1 MNERCVGGRSDLG
14 DNNEWFARIEDFD
27 FSYSKARYLDKK
39 ESVRRNLA
47 KMAVRHLAGD
57 DSYDEAG
64 SPALNTPVGVWVD
77 DEAGSPALNTPVGVR
92 VDDESEKP
100 ARNTPVGVWT
110 DDDYDRDCDDDGD
123 YDRDYDDDYNYDRDY
138 GGDCDD
144 TIDDDYN
151 YNGDDDDAYA
161 KDNERETLY
170 PIVRADLDDG
180 RNVLLDIDAPI
191 ALHPSEGAQPIFAD
205 CPVLANIIL
214 VNNTD
219 RYGVDDPSSV
229 RLQLVDAR
237 GSRDLAGDLYLVG
250 NQPTSYDDSGRPQN
264 YGYVRIDRGNYV
276 TVGRG
281 YLSDRFQY
289 SDCVSSRHAMISYCF
304 AGDPDGV
311 IIEDLRSTNGTSV
324 ECADGPT
331 REVRIR

>member
-1 MNERCVGGRSDLG
+1 MSERHVGGRSDLG
-14 DNNEWFARIEDFD
+14 DHNEWFARIEDFD

-39 ESVRRNLA
+39 ESVRRGLA
-47 KMAVRHLAGD
+47 KMAMRHSSD
-57 DSYDEAG
+57 SNSYDEAD

-77 DEAGSPALNTPVGVR
+77 DE
-92 VDDESEKP
+92 SEKP
-100 ARNTPVGVWT
+100 ALNTPVGVWT
-110 DDDYDRDCDDDGD
+110 DDDYDRDCDDDDD
-123 YDRDYDDDYNYDRDY
+123 YDRDYDD
-138 GGDCDD
+138 DCDD
-144 TIDDDYN
+144 TIDDDYSYDDDDN
-151 YNGDDDDAYA
+151 DDDAYA
-161 KDNERETLY
+161 KDNGRETLY
-170 PIVRADLDDG
+170 PVVRADLDDG

-191 ALHPSEGAQPIFAD
+191 APHPSEGTQPIFAD

-281 YLSDRFQY
+281 YLSDRFRY
-289 SDCVSSRHAMISYCF
+289 SDCVSGRHVMISYCLD
-304 AGDPDGV
+304 GEPDSV
-311 IIEDLRSTNGTSV
+311 IIEDLHSTNGTSV

>member
-57 DSYDEAG
+57 DSYDEA
-64 SPALNTPVGVWVD
+64 D
-77 DEAGSPALNTPVGVR
+77 SPALNTPVGVR

-100 ARNTPVGVWT
+100 ALNTPVGVWT
-110 DDDYDRDCDDDGD
+110 DDDYDRGCDDDSDYNRDYYDDDD
-123 YDRDYDDDYNYDRDY
+123 YDRDYDD
-138 GGDCDD
+138 DCDD

-151 YNGDDDDAYA
+151 YDDDDDAYA

-170 PIVRADLDDG
+170 PTVRADLDDG

-191 ALHPSEGAQPIFAD
+191 APHPSEGTQPIFAD

-214 VNNTD
+214 VNNPD
-219 RYGVDDPSSV
+219 RYGADDPSSV

-289 SDCVSSRHAMISYCF
+289 SDCVSGRHVMISYCF
-304 AGDPDGV
+304 DGDPDGV
-311 IIEDLRSTNGTSV
+311 IIEDLHSTNGTGV

>member
-1 MNERCVGGRSDLG
+1 MNEGCVGGRSDLG

-47 KMAVRHLAGD
+47 KMAMRHLAGD
-57 DSYDEAG
+57 DSY
-64 SPALNTPVGVWVD
+64 

-100 ARNTPVGVWT
+100 ALNTPVGVWT

-123 YDRDYDDDYNYDRDY
+123 YDRDYDD
-138 GGDCDD
+138 CDD
-144 TIDDDYN
+144 TIDDDYS
-151 YNGDDDDAYA
+151 YDDDDDVYA

-191 ALHPSEGAQPIFAD
+191 APHPSEGTQPIFAD

-214 VNNTD
+214 VNNPD
-219 RYGVDDPSSV
+219 RYGADDPSSV

-281 YLSDRFQY
+281 YLSDRFRY
-289 SDCVSSRHAMISYCF
+289 SECVSGRHAMISYCF

>member
-1 MNERCVGGRSDLG
+1 MSERYVGGRNDLG
-14 DNNEWFARIEDFD
+14 DNNEWFAYIEDFD

-39 ESVRRNLA
+39 ESVRRSLA
-47 KMAVRHLAGD
+47 KMAVRHSSD
-57 DSYDEAG
+57 SDSY
-64 SPALNTPVGVWVD
+64 

-100 ARNTPVGVWT
+100 ALNTPVGVWT

-138 GGDCDD
+138 DDCDD

-151 YNGDDDDAYA
+151 YDDDDDAHA
-161 KDNERETLY
+161 KDNGRETLY

-191 ALHPSEGAQPIFAD
+191 APHPSEGTQPIFAD

-214 VNNTD
+214 VNNPD

-237 GSRDLAGDLYLVG
+237 GSKDLAGDLYLVG

-264 YGYVRIDRGNYV
+264 YGYARIDRGNYV

-289 SDCVSSRHAMISYCF
+289 SDCVSGRHVMISYCF
-304 AGDPDGV
+304 DGDPDGV
-311 IIEDLRSTNGTSV
+311 IIEDLHSTNGTGV

>member
-1 MNERCVGGRSDLG
+1 MSERYVGGRSDLG

-39 ESVRRNLA
+39 ESVKRNLA
-47 KMAVRHLAGD
+47 KMAMRHSSDG

-64 SPALNTPVGVWVD
+64 SPALNTPVGTWVD
-77 DEAGSPALNTPVGVR
+77 DESDSPALDTPVGVR
-92 VDDESEKP
+92 VDD
-100 ARNTPVGVWT
+100 
-110 DDDYDRDCDDDGD
+110 DDSDDD

-138 GGDCDD
+138 DDDCDD
-144 TIDDDYN
+144 TIDDDYS
-151 YNGDDDDAYA
+151 YDDDDDAYA
-161 KDNERETLY
+161 KDNRRETLY

-191 ALHPSEGAQPIFAD
+191 APHPSEGTQPIFAD
-205 CPVLANIIL
+205 CPVLANVIL

-237 GSRDLAGDLYLVG
+237 GSKDLAGDLYLVG

>member
-1 MNERCVGGRSDLG
+1 MSERYVGGRNDLG

-47 KMAVRHLAGD
+47 KMAMRHSSD
-57 DSYDEAG
+57 SDSY
-64 SPALNTPVGVWVD
+64 

-92 VDDESEKP
+92 VDDEAEKP
-100 ARNTPVGVWT
+100 ALNTPVGVRT
-110 DDDYDRDCDDDGD
+110 DDDYDRDCDDDSGYDRDYYDDDD
-123 YDRDYDDDYNYDRDY
+123 YDRDYDDD
-138 GGDCDD
+138 CDD
-144 TIDDDYN
+144 TINDDYSYDDDD
-151 YNGDDDDAYA
+151 DDDDAHA
-161 KDNERETLY
+161 KDNGRETLY
-170 PIVRADLDDG
+170 PIVRTDLDDG

-191 ALHPSEGAQPIFAD
+191 APHPSEGTQPIFAD

-214 VNNTD
+214 VNNPD
-219 RYGVDDPSSV
+219 RYGVDDPSSI

-289 SDCVSSRHAMISYCF
+289 SDCVSGRHAMISYCF

>member
-47 KMAVRHLAGD
+47 KMAVRHSSD
-57 DSYDEAG
+57 SDSYDEAD

-77 DEAGSPALNTPVGVR
+77 DE
-92 VDDESEKP
+92 SEKP
-100 ARNTPVGVWT
+100 ALNTPVGVWT
-110 DDDYDRDCDDDGD
+110 DDDYDRDCDDDDD
-123 YDRDYDDDYNYDRDY
+123 YDRDYDDDY
-138 GGDCDD
+138 DD
-144 TIDDDYN
+144 TIDDDYS
-151 YNGDDDDAYA
+151 YDDDDDAYA

-191 ALHPSEGAQPIFAD
+191 APHPSEGTQPIFAD

-237 GSRDLAGDLYLVG
+237 GSKDLAGDLYLVG

-289 SDCVSSRHAMISYCF
+289 SDCVSGRHVMISYCF
-304 AGDPDGV
+304 DGDPDGI
-311 IIEDLRSTNGTSV
+311 IIEDLHSTNGTSV

>member
-1 MNERCVGGRSDLG
+1 MNERCVGGQSDLG

-47 KMAVRHLAGD
+47 KMAVRRSSD
-57 DSYDEAG
+57 SDSYAEAD
-64 SPALNTPVGVWVD
+64 V
-77 DEAGSPALNTPVGVR
+77 PALNTPVGVR
-92 VDDESEKP
+92 VDDESDSP
-100 ARNTPVGVWT
+100 ALDTPVGVRV
-110 DDDYDRDCDDDGD
+110 DDDDSDDD
-123 YDRDYDDDYNYDRDY
+123 YDRDYDD
-138 GGDCDD
+138 DCDD
-144 TIDDDYN
+144 TIDDDYS
-151 YNGDDDDAYA
+151 YDDDDGAYA

-170 PIVRADLDDG
+170 PVVRADLDDG

-191 ALHPSEGAQPIFAD
+191 APHPSEGTQPIFAD

-281 YLSDRFQY
+281 YLSDRFRY
-289 SDCVSSRHAMISYCF
+289 SDCVSGRHVMISYCLD
-304 AGDPDGV
+304 GEPDGV
-311 IIEDLRSTNGTSV
+311 IIEDLHSTNGTSV

>member
-14 DNNEWFARIEDFD
+14 DDNEWFARIEDFD

-47 KMAVRHLAGD
+47 KMAMRHSS
-57 DSYDEAG
+57 DSDSCDE
-64 SPALNTPVGVWVD
+64 VG
-77 DEAGSPALNTPVGVR
+77 GPALNTPVGVR

-100 ARNTPVGVWT
+100 ALNTPVGVWT
-110 DDDYDRDCDDDGD
+110 DDDYDRGCDDDD
-123 YDRDYDDDYNYDRDY
+123 DCDRDYDD
-138 GGDCDD
+138 DCDD
-144 TIDDDYN
+144 TIDDDYS
-151 YNGDDDDAYA
+151 YDDDDDAYA
-161 KDNERETLY
+161 KDNGRETLY

-191 ALHPSEGAQPIFAD
+191 APHPSEGTQPIFAD
-205 CPVLANIIL
+205 CPVLANIVL

-250 NQPTSYDDSGRPQN
+250 NQPASYDDSGRPQN

-289 SDCVSSRHAMISYCF
+289 SECVSGRHVMVSYCF
-304 AGDPDGV
+304 DGDPDGI
-311 IIEDLRSTNGTSV
+311 IIEDLHSTNGTSV

>member
-39 ESVRRNLA
+39 ESVRRGLA
-47 KMAVRHLAGD
+47 KMAVRHLSGD

-77 DEAGSPALNTPVGVR
+77 DESDGSALDTPVGVR
-92 VDDESEKP
+92 VDD
-100 ARNTPVGVWT
+100 
-110 DDDYDRDCDDDGD
+110 DDD
-123 YDRDYDDDYNYDRDY
+123 DDDYNYDRGYDD
-138 GGDCDD
+138 DCDD
-144 TIDDDYN
+144 TIDDDYS
-151 YNGDDDDAYA
+151 YDDDDDAYA

-191 ALHPSEGAQPIFAD
+191 APHPSEGIQPIFAD

-281 YLSDRFQY
+281 YLSDRFRY
-289 SDCVSSRHAMISYCF
+289 SDCVSGRHVMISYCF
-304 AGDPDGV
+304 DGDPDGV
-311 IIEDLRSTNGTSV
+311 IIEDLHSTNGTSV

-331 REVRIR
+331 GEVRIR

>member
-47 KMAVRHLAGD
+47 KMVVRHLS
-57 DSYDEAG
+57 DSD
-64 SPALNTPVGVWVD
+64 SC

-100 ARNTPVGVWT
+100 ALNTPVGVWT
-110 DDDYDRDCDDDGD
+110 DDDYDRDCDDDDD
-123 YDRDYDDDYNYDRDY
+123 YDRDYDDDY
-138 GGDCDD
+138 DD

-151 YNGDDDDAYA
+151 YNGNDDDAYA

-191 ALHPSEGAQPIFAD
+191 APHPSEGTQPIFAD

-281 YLSDRFQY
+281 YLSDRFRY
-289 SDCVSSRHAMISYCF
+289 SDCVSGRHVMISYCLD
-304 AGDPDGV
+304 GEPDGV
-311 IIEDLRSTNGTSV
+311 IIEDLHSTNGTSV

>member
-47 KMAVRHLAGD
+47 KMAMRHLAGD
-57 DSYDEAG
+57 DSY
-64 SPALNTPVGVWVD
+64 

-100 ARNTPVGVWT
+100 ALNTPVGVRT
-110 DDDYDRDCDDDGD
+110 DDDYDRDCDDDSG

-138 GGDCDD
+138 DDDCDD
-144 TIDDDYN
+144 TIDDDYS
-151 YNGDDDDAYA
+151 YDDDDDAYA
-161 KDNERETLY
+161 KDNGRETLY
-170 PIVRADLDDG
+170 PVVRADLDDG

-191 ALHPSEGAQPIFAD
+191 APHPSEGTQPIFAD

-250 NQPTSYDDSGRPQN
+250 NQPASYDDSGRPQN

-281 YLSDRFQY
+281 YLSDRFRY
-289 SDCVSSRHAMISYCF
+289 SDCVSGRHVMISYCL
-304 AGDPDGV
+304 AGEPDGV
-311 IIEDLRSTNGTSV
+311 IVEDLHSTNGTSV

>member
-1 MNERCVGGRSDLG
+1 MSERHVGGRSDLG
-14 DNNEWFARIEDFD
+14 DHNEWFARIEDFD

-39 ESVRRNLA
+39 ESVRRGLA
-47 KMAVRHLAGD
+47 KMAMRHSSD
-57 DSYDEAG
+57 SNSYDEAD

-77 DEAGSPALNTPVGVR
+77 DE
-92 VDDESEKP
+92 SEKP
-100 ARNTPVGVWT
+100 ALNTPVGVWT
-110 DDDYDRDCDDDGD
+110 DDDYDRDCDDDDD
-123 YDRDYDDDYNYDRDY
+123 YDRDYDD
-138 GGDCDD
+138 DCDD
-144 TIDDDYN
+144 TIDDDYSYDDDDN
-151 YNGDDDDAYA
+151 DDDAYA
-161 KDNERETLY
+161 KDNGRETLY
-170 PIVRADLDDG
+170 PVVRADLDDG

-191 ALHPSEGAQPIFAD
+191 APHPSEGTQPIFAD

-264 YGYVRIDRGNYV
+264 YGYVRIDRDNYV

-281 YLSDRFQY
+281 YLSDRFRY
-289 SDCVSSRHAMISYCF
+289 SDCVSGRHVMISYCLD
-304 AGDPDGV
+304 GEPDGV
-311 IIEDLRSTNGTSV
+311 IIEDLHSTNGTSV

>member
-39 ESVRRNLA
+39 ESVRRGLA
-47 KMAVRHLAGD
+47 KMAMRHLSGD
-57 DSYDEAG
+57 DSCDEAG

-77 DEAGSPALNTPVGVR
+77 DESDSPALDTPVGVR
-92 VDDESEKP
+92 VDD
-100 ARNTPVGVWT
+100 
-110 DDDYDRDCDDDGD
+110 DDSDDD
-123 YDRDYDDDYNYDRDY
+123 YDRDYDD
-138 GGDCDD
+138 DCDD
-144 TIDDDYN
+144 TIDDDYS
-151 YNGDDDDAYA
+151 YDDDDDAYA
-161 KDNERETLY
+161 KDNRRETLY

-191 ALHPSEGAQPIFAD
+191 APHPSEGTQPIFAD
-205 CPVLANIIL
+205 CPVLANVIL

-237 GSRDLAGDLYLVG
+237 GSKDLAGDLYLVG

-289 SDCVSSRHAMISYCF
+289 SDCVSGRHVMISYCF
-304 AGDPDGV
+304 DGDPDGV

>member
-14 DNNEWFARIEDFD
+14 DNNEWFAYIEDFD

-47 KMAVRHLAGD
+47 KMAVRHLSD
-57 DSYDEAG
+57 SDSYDEA
-64 SPALNTPVGVWVD
+64 D
-77 DEAGSPALNTPVGVR
+77 SPALNTPVGVR

-100 ARNTPVGVWT
+100 ALNTPVGVWT
-110 DDDYDRDCDDDGD
+110 DDDYDRDCDDDSG
-123 YDRDYDDDYNYDRDY
+123 YDRDYDDDY
-138 GGDCDD
+138 DD
-144 TIDDDYN
+144 TIDDDYS
-151 YNGDDDDAYA
+151 YDDDDDAHA
-161 KDNERETLY
+161 KDNGRETLY
-170 PIVRADLDDG
+170 PVVRTDLDDG

-191 ALHPSEGAQPIFAD
+191 APHPSEGTQPIFAD

-214 VNNTD
+214 VNNPD

-289 SDCVSSRHAMISYCF
+289 SDCVSGRHVMISYCF
-304 AGDPDGV
+304 DGDPDGV

>member
-47 KMAVRHLAGD
+47 KMAMRHSSD
-57 DSYDEAG
+57 SNSYDEAD
-64 SPALNTPVGVWVD
+64 SPALNTPVGVWVN
-77 DEAGSPALNTPVGVR
+77 DESDGPALDTPVGVR
-92 VDDESEKP
+92 VDDDDS
-100 ARNTPVGVWT
+100 
-110 DDDYDRDCDDDGD
+110 DDDYDRD
-123 YDRDYDDDYNYDRDY
+123 YN
-138 GGDCDD
+138 DCDD
-144 TIDDDYN
+144 TI
-151 YNGDDDDAYA
+151 DDDDAYA
-161 KDNERETLY
+161 KDNGRETLY

-191 ALHPSEGAQPIFAD
+191 APHPSEGTQLIFAD

-237 GSRDLAGDLYLVG
+237 GSKDLAGDLYLVG
-250 NQPTSYDDSGRPQN
+250 SQPTSYDDSGRPQN

-281 YLSDRFQY
+281 YLSDRFRY
-289 SDCVSSRHAMISYCF
+289 SDCVSGRHVMISYCLD
-304 AGDPDGV
+304 GEPDGV
-311 IIEDLRSTNGTSV
+311 IIEDLHSTNGTSV

>member
-47 KMAVRHLAGD
+47 KMAMRHLAGD
-57 DSYDEAG
+57 DSY
-64 SPALNTPVGVWVD
+64 

-100 ARNTPVGVWT
+100 ALNTPVGVWT

-138 GGDCDD
+138 NDCDD
-144 TIDDDYN
+144 TIDDDYS
-151 YNGDDDDAYA
+151 YDDDDDAYA
-161 KDNERETLY
+161 KDNGRETLY

-191 ALHPSEGAQPIFAD
+191 APHPSEGTQPIFAD

-281 YLSDRFQY
+281 YLSDRFRY
-289 SDCVSSRHAMISYCF
+289 SDCVSGRHVMISYCLD
-304 AGDPDGV
+304 GEPDGV
-311 IIEDLRSTNGTSV
+311 IIEDLHSTNGTSV

-331 REVRIR
+331 GEVRIR

>member
-1 MNERCVGGRSDLG
+1 MNERYVGGRSDLG
-14 DNNEWFARIEDFD
+14 DNNEWFAYIEDFD

-39 ESVRRNLA
+39 ESVRRSLA
-47 KMAVRHLAGD
+47 KMAVRHSSD
-57 DSYDEAG
+57 SDSY
-64 SPALNTPVGVWVD
+64 

-100 ARNTPVGVWT
+100 ALNTPVGVRT
-110 DDDYDRDCDDDGD
+110 DDDYDRDCDDDSGYDRDYYDDDD
-123 YDRDYDDDYNYDRDY
+123 YDRDYDD
-138 GGDCDD
+138 DCDD

-151 YNGDDDDAYA
+151 YDDDGGAHA
-161 KDNERETLY
+161 KDNGRETLY

-191 ALHPSEGAQPIFAD
+191 APHPSEGTQPIFAD

-214 VNNTD
+214 VNNPD

-289 SDCVSSRHAMISYCF
+289 SDCVSGRHVMISYCF
-304 AGDPDGV
+304 DGDPDGV
-311 IIEDLRSTNGTSV
+311 IIEDLHSTNGTGV

>member
-39 ESVRRNLA
+39 ESVRRSLA
-47 KMAVRHLAGD
+47 KMAVRHSSD
-57 DSYDEAG
+57 SDSYDEAG

-77 DEAGSPALNTPVGVR
+77 DE
-92 VDDESEKP
+92 SEKP
-100 ARNTPVGVWT
+100 ALNTPVGVWT
-110 DDDYDRDCDDDGD
+110 DDDYDRDCDDDDD
-123 YDRDYDDDYNYDRDY
+123 YDRDYDD
-138 GGDCDD
+138 DCDD
-144 TIDDDYN
+144 TIDDDYSYDDDDN
-151 YNGDDDDAYA
+151 DDDAYA
-161 KDNERETLY
+161 KDNGRETLY
-170 PIVRADLDDG
+170 PVVRADLDDG

-191 ALHPSEGAQPIFAD
+191 APHPSEGTQPIFAD

-281 YLSDRFQY
+281 YLSDRFRY
-289 SDCVSSRHAMISYCF
+289 SDCVSGRHVMISYCLD
-304 AGDPDGV
+304 GEPDGV
-311 IIEDLRSTNGTSV
+311 IIEDLHSTNGTSV

>member
-47 KMAVRHLAGD
+47 KMAMRHSSD
-57 DSYDEAG
+57 SNSYDEAD
-64 SPALNTPVGVWVD
+64 SPALNTPVGVWVN
-77 DEAGSPALNTPVGVR
+77 DESDGPALDTPVGVR
-92 VDDESEKP
+92 VDDDDS
-100 ARNTPVGVWT
+100 
-110 DDDYDRDCDDDGD
+110 DDDYDRD
-123 YDRDYDDDYNYDRDY
+123 YN
-138 GGDCDD
+138 DCDD
-144 TIDDDYN
+144 TIDDDYS
-151 YNGDDDDAYA
+151 YDDDDDAYA
-161 KDNERETLY
+161 KDNGRETLY

>member
-47 KMAVRHLAGD
+47 KMAVRHSS
-57 DSYDEAG
+57 DSDSCDE
-64 SPALNTPVGVWVD
+64 VG
-77 DEAGSPALNTPVGVR
+77 GPALNTPVGVR

-100 ARNTPVGVWT
+100 ALNTPVGVWT
-110 DDDYDRDCDDDGD
+110 DDDYDRDCDDDDD
-123 YDRDYDDDYNYDRDY
+123 YDRDYDDDDGYDRDY
-138 GGDCDD
+138 DDCDD

-151 YNGDDDDAYA
+151 YSGDDDDAYA

-180 RNVLLDIDAPI
+180 CNVLLDIDAPI
-191 ALHPSEGAQPIFAD
+191 APHPSEGTQPIFAD

-237 GSRDLAGDLYLVG
+237 GSKDLAGDLYLVG

-281 YLSDRFQY
+281 YLSDRFRY
-289 SDCVSSRHAMISYCF
+289 SDCVSGRHVMISYCF
-304 AGDPDGV
+304 DGDPDGV
-311 IIEDLRSTNGTSV
+311 IIEDLHSTNGTGV

-331 REVRIR
+331 GEVRIR

>member
-1 MNERCVGGRSDLG
+1 MNERCVGGRGDLG
-14 DNNEWFARIEDFD
+14 DDNEWFARIEDFD

-47 KMAVRHLAGD
+47 KMAVRHSSD
-57 DSYDEAG
+57 SNSYDEA
-64 SPALNTPVGVWVD
+64 D
-77 DEAGSPALNTPVGVR
+77 SPALNTPVGVR

-100 ARNTPVGVWT
+100 ALNTPVGVWT
-110 DDDYDRDCDDDGD
+110 DDDYDRDCDDDDD
-123 YDRDYDDDYNYDRDY
+123 YDRDYDD
-138 GGDCDD
+138 DCDD
-144 TIDDDYN
+144 TIDDDYS
-151 YNGDDDDAYA
+151 YDDDDDAYA
-161 KDNERETLY
+161 KDNGRETLY

-191 ALHPSEGAQPIFAD
+191 APHPSEGTQPIFAD

-281 YLSDRFQY
+281 YLSDRFRY
-289 SDCVSSRHAMISYCF
+289 SDCVSGRHVMISYCF
-304 AGDPDGV
+304 DGDPDGV
-311 IIEDLRSTNGTSV
+311 IIEDLHSTNGTSV

-331 REVRIR
+331 GEVRIR

>member
-47 KMAVRHLAGD
+47 KMAMRHSS
-57 DSYDEAG
+57 DSDSCDEVG
-64 SPALNTPVGVWVD
+64 GPALNTPVGVWVD
-77 DEAGSPALNTPVGVR
+77 DESDSPALDTPVGVR
-92 VDDESEKP
+92 VDDDDS
-100 ARNTPVGVWT
+100 
-110 DDDYDRDCDDDGD
+110 DDDYDRD
-123 YDRDYDDDYNYDRDY
+123 YD
-138 GGDCDD
+138 GDCDD

-151 YNGDDDDAYA
+151 YDDDDDDDAHA
-161 KDNERETLY
+161 KDNGRETLY

-191 ALHPSEGAQPIFAD
+191 APHPSEGTQPIFAD

-281 YLSDRFQY
+281 YLSDRFRY
-289 SDCVSSRHAMISYCF
+289 SDCVSGRHVMISYCF
-304 AGDPDGV
+304 DGDPDGV
-311 IIEDLRSTNGTSV
+311 IIEDLHSTNGTGV

-331 REVRIR
+331 GEVRIR

>member
-1 MNERCVGGRSDLG
+1 MSERYEGGRSDLG
-14 DNNEWFARIEDFD
+14 DNNEWFAYIEDFD

-39 ESVRRNLA
+39 ENVRRSLA
-47 KMAVRHLAGD
+47 KMAVRHSS
-57 DSYDEAG
+57 DSDSCDEAD

-77 DEAGSPALNTPVGVR
+77 DE
-92 VDDESEKP
+92 SEKP
-100 ARNTPVGVWT
+100 ALNTPVGVWT
-110 DDDYDRDCDDDGD
+110 DDDYDRDCDDD
-123 YDRDYDDDYNYDRDY
+123 Y
-138 GGDCDD
+138 DD

-151 YNGDDDDAYA
+151 YNDDDDDAYA
-161 KDNERETLY
+161 KDNGRETLY

-180 RNVLLDIDAPI
+180 RNVLLDMDAPI
-191 ALHPSEGAQPIFAD
+191 APHPSEGTQPIFAD

-214 VNNTD
+214 VNNPD
-219 RYGVDDPSSV
+219 RYGADDPSSI

-237 GSRDLAGDLYLVG
+237 GSKDLAGDLYLVG

-331 REVRIR
+331 REVCTR

>member
-47 KMAVRHLAGD
+47 KMAVRRSS
-57 DSYDEAG
+57 DSDSCDE
-64 SPALNTPVGVWVD
+64 VG
-77 DEAGSPALNTPVGVR
+77 GPALNTPVGVR

-100 ARNTPVGVWT
+100 ALNTPVGVWT
-110 DDDYDRDCDDDGD
+110 DDDYDRDCDDDDG
-123 YDRDYDDDYNYDRDY
+123 YDRDYDD
-138 GGDCDD
+138 DCDD

-151 YNGDDDDAYA
+151 YDDDDDDAHA
-161 KDNERETLY
+161 KDNGRETLY

-191 ALHPSEGAQPIFAD
+191 APHPSEGTQPIFAD

-281 YLSDRFQY
+281 YLSDRFRY

-304 AGDPDGV
+304 DGDPDGV
-311 IIEDLRSTNGTSV
+311 IIEDLHSTNGTGV

>member
-39 ESVRRNLA
+39 ESVRRGLA
-47 KMAVRHLAGD
+47 KMAMRHSSD
-57 DSYDEAG
+57 SDSYDEAD

-77 DEAGSPALNTPVGVR
+77 DE
-92 VDDESEKP
+92 SEKP
-100 ARNTPVGVWT
+100 ALNTPVGVWT

-138 GGDCDD
+138 DDDCDD
-144 TIDDDYN
+144 TIDDDYS
-151 YNGDDDDAYA
+151 YDDDDDAYA
-161 KDNERETLY
+161 KDNGRETLY
-170 PIVRADLDDG
+170 PVVRADLDDG

-191 ALHPSEGAQPIFAD
+191 ALHPSEGTQPIFAD

-250 NQPTSYDDSGRPQN
+250 SQPTSYDDSGRPQN
-264 YGYVRIDRGNYV
+264 CGYVRIDRGNYV

-281 YLSDRFQY
+281 YLSDRFRY
-289 SDCVSSRHAMISYCF
+289 SDCVSGRHVMISYCF
-304 AGDPDGV
+304 DGDPDGV
-311 IIEDLRSTNGTSV
+311 IIEDLHSTNGTVV

>member
-1 MNERCVGGRSDLG
+1 MNERCVGGRSNLG

-39 ESVRRNLA
+39 ESVRRSLA
-47 KMAVRHLAGD
+47 KMAMRHSSS
-57 DSYDEAG
+57 DSYDEAD
-64 SPALNTPVGVWVD
+64 SSALNTPVGVWVD
-77 DEAGSPALNTPVGVR
+77 DESDSPALDTPVGVR
-92 VDDESEKP
+92 VDD
-100 ARNTPVGVWT
+100 
-110 DDDYDRDCDDDGD
+110 DDSDND
-123 YDRDYDDDYNYDRDY
+123 YDRDYDDDYNYD
-138 GGDCDD
+138 
-144 TIDDDYN
+144 
-151 YNGDDDDAYA
+151 DDDDAYA
-161 KDNERETLY
+161 KDNGRETLY

-180 RNVLLDIDAPI
+180 RNVLLDMDAPI
-191 ALHPSEGAQPIFAD
+191 APHPSEGTQPIFAD
-205 CPVLANIIL
+205 CPVLANVIL

-219 RYGVDDPSSV
+219 RYGADDPSSV

-289 SDCVSSRHAMISYCF
+289 SECVFGRHVMISYCF
-304 AGDPDGV
+304 DGDPDGV
-311 IIEDLRSTNGTSV
+311 IIEDLHSTNGTSV

>member
-100 ARNTPVGVWT
+100 ALNTPVGVWT

>member
-77 DEAGSPALNTPVGVR
+77 DEAGSPALNTSVGVR

-100 ARNTPVGVWT
+100 ALNTPVGVWT
-110 DDDYDRDCDDDGD
+110 DDDYDRD
-123 YDRDYDDDYNYDRDY
+123 YDD
-138 GGDCDD
+138 DCDD
-144 TIDDDYN
+144 TIDDDYSYDDDDN
-151 YNGDDDDAYA
+151 DDDAYA
-161 KDNERETLY
+161 KDNGRETLY
-170 PIVRADLDDG
+170 PVVRADLDDG

-191 ALHPSEGAQPIFAD
+191 APHPSEGTQPIFAD

-281 YLSDRFQY
+281 YLSDRFRY
-289 SDCVSSRHAMISYCF
+289 SDCVSGRHVMISYCLD
-304 AGDPDGV
+304 GEPDGV
-311 IIEDLRSTNGTSV
+311 IIEDLHSTNGTSV

>member
-39 ESVRRNLA
+39 ESVRRGLA
-47 KMAVRHLAGD
+47 KMAMRRSSD
-57 DSYDEAG
+57 SDSYAEADV
-64 SPALNTPVGVWVD
+64 PALNTPVGVWVD
-77 DEAGSPALNTPVGVR
+77 DESDSPALDTPVGVR
-92 VDDESEKP
+92 VDD
-100 ARNTPVGVWT
+100 
-110 DDDYDRDCDDDGD
+110 DDSDGD
-123 YDRDYDDDYNYDRDY
+123 YDRDYDD
-138 GGDCDD
+138 DCDD

-151 YNGDDDDAYA
+151 YNGDDDDAHA
-161 KDNERETLY
+161 KDNGRETLY
-170 PIVRADLDDG
+170 PVVRADLDDG

-191 ALHPSEGAQPIFAD
+191 APHPSEGTQPIFAD

-281 YLSDRFQY
+281 YLSDRFRY
-289 SDCVSSRHAMISYCF
+289 SDCVSGRHVMISYCLD
-304 AGDPDGV
+304 GEPDGV
-311 IIEDLRSTNGTSV
+311 IIEDLHSTNGTSV

-331 REVRIR
+331 GEVCIR

>member
-1 MNERCVGGRSDLG
+1 MSERYVGGRSDLG
-14 DNNEWFARIEDFD
+14 DNNEWFAYIEDFD

-47 KMAVRHLAGD
+47 KMAMRHSSD
-57 DSYDEAG
+57 SDSY
-64 SPALNTPVGVWVD
+64 

-100 ARNTPVGVWT
+100 ALNTPVGVWT

-138 GGDCDD
+138 DDCDD
-144 TIDDDYN
+144 TIDDDYS
-151 YNGDDDDAYA
+151 YDDDDDAYA
-161 KDNERETLY
+161 KDNRRETLY

-191 ALHPSEGAQPIFAD
+191 APHPSEGTQPIFAD

-237 GSRDLAGDLYLVG
+237 GSKDLAGDLYLVG
-250 NQPTSYDDSGRPQN
+250 SQPTSYDDSGRPQN
-264 YGYVRIDRGNYV
+264 YGYARIDRGNYV

-289 SDCVSSRHAMISYCF
+289 SDCVSGRHVMISYCF
-304 AGDPDGV
+304 DGDPDGV
-311 IIEDLRSTNGTSV
+311 IIEDLHSTNGTGV

>member
-1 MNERCVGGRSDLG
+1 
-14 DNNEWFARIEDFD
+14 
-27 FSYSKARYLDKK
+27 
-39 ESVRRNLA
+39 
-47 KMAVRHLAGD
+47 MAMRHLSGD

-77 DEAGSPALNTPVGVR
+77 DESDSPALDTPVGVR
-92 VDDESEKP
+92 VDD
-100 ARNTPVGVWT
+100 
-110 DDDYDRDCDDDGD
+110 DDSDDD

-138 GGDCDD
+138 DDDCDD
-144 TIDDDYN
+144 TIDDDYS
-151 YNGDDDDAYA
+151 YDDDDDAYA

-191 ALHPSEGAQPIFAD
+191 APHPSEGTQPIFAD

-281 YLSDRFQY
+281 YLSDRFRY

-304 AGDPDGV
+304 DGDPDGV
-311 IIEDLRSTNGTSV
+311 IIEDLHSTNGTSV

-331 REVRIR
+331 GEVRIR

>member
-1 MNERCVGGRSDLG
+1 MSERCVGGRSDLG

-39 ESVRRNLA
+39 ESVRRSLA
-47 KMAVRHLAGD
+47 KMAMRHSSS

-64 SPALNTPVGVWVD
+64 GSALNTPVGVWVD
-77 DEAGSPALNTPVGVR
+77 DESDGPALDTPVGVR
-92 VDDESEKP
+92 VDD
-100 ARNTPVGVWT
+100 
-110 DDDYDRDCDDDGD
+110 DDSDDD

-138 GGDCDD
+138 DDDCDD
-144 TIDDDYN
+144 TIDDDYS
-151 YNGDDDDAYA
+151 YDDDDDDVYA

-191 ALHPSEGAQPIFAD
+191 ALHPSEGTQPIFAD

-237 GSRDLAGDLYLVG
+237 RSRDLAGDLYLVG

-281 YLSDRFQY
+281 YLSDRFRY
-289 SDCVSSRHAMISYCF
+289 SDCVSGRHVMISYCLD
-304 AGDPDGV
+304 GEPDGV
-311 IIEDLRSTNGTSV
+311 IIEDLHSTNGTSV

-331 REVRIR
+331 GEVRIR

>member
-1 MNERCVGGRSDLG
+1 MNERCVGGQSDLG
-14 DNNEWFARIEDFD
+14 DDNEWFARIEDFD

-39 ESVRRNLA
+39 ESVRRGLA
-47 KMAVRHLAGD
+47 KMAVRHSSD
-57 DSYDEAG
+57 SNSYDEA
-64 SPALNTPVGVWVD
+64 D
-77 DEAGSPALNTPVGVR
+77 SPALNTPVGVR

-100 ARNTPVGVWT
+100 ALNTPVGVRT
-110 DDDYDRDCDDDGD
+110 DDDYDRDCDDDSGYDCDYYDDDD
-123 YDRDYDDDYNYDRDY
+123 YDRDYD
-138 GGDCDD
+138 DCDD
-144 TIDDDYN
+144 TIDDDYS
-151 YNGDDDDAYA
+151 YDDDDDAYA
-161 KDNERETLY
+161 KDNRRETLY

-191 ALHPSEGAQPIFAD
+191 APHPSEGTQPIFAD

-214 VNNTD
+214 VNNPD

-237 GSRDLAGDLYLVG
+237 GSKDLAGDLYLVG

-289 SDCVSSRHAMISYCF
+289 SDCVSGRHAMISYCF

-311 IIEDLRSTNGTSV
+311 IIEDLHSTNGTSV

-331 REVRIR
+331 GEVGIR

>member
-1 MNERCVGGRSDLG
+1 MSERHVGGRSDLG
-14 DNNEWFARIEDFD
+14 DHNEWFARIEDFD

-39 ESVRRNLA
+39 ESVRRGLA
-47 KMAVRHLAGD
+47 KMAMRHSSD
-57 DSYDEAG
+57 SNSYDEAD

-77 DEAGSPALNTPVGVR
+77 DE
-92 VDDESEKP
+92 SEKP
-100 ARNTPVGVWT
+100 ALNTPVGVWT
-110 DDDYDRDCDDDGD
+110 DDDYDRDCDDDDD
-123 YDRDYDDDYNYDRDY
+123 YDRDYDDD
-138 GGDCDD
+138 CDD
-144 TIDDDYN
+144 TIDDGYSYD
-151 YNGDDDDAYA
+151 DDDDAYA

-170 PIVRADLDDG
+170 PVVRADLDDG

-191 ALHPSEGAQPIFAD
+191 APHPSKETQPIFAD

-237 GSRDLAGDLYLVG
+237 GSKDLAGDLYLVG

-281 YLSDRFQY
+281 YLSDRFRY
-289 SDCVSSRHAMISYCF
+289 SDCVSGRHVMISYCLD
-304 AGDPDGV
+304 GEPDGV
-311 IIEDLRSTNGTSV
+311 IIEDLHSTNGTSV

>member
-1 MNERCVGGRSDLG
+1 MSERYVGGRSDLG

-47 KMAVRHLAGD
+47 KMAMRHSSD
-57 DSYDEAG
+57 SDSY
-64 SPALNTPVGVWVD
+64 

-100 ARNTPVGVWT
+100 ALNTPVGVRV

-123 YDRDYDDDYNYDRDY
+123 YDRDYYDDYNYDRDY
-138 GGDCDD
+138 DDDCDD

-151 YNGDDDDAYA
+151 YDDDDDAHA
-161 KDNERETLY
+161 KDNGRETLY
-170 PIVRADLDDG
+170 PIVRTDLDDG

-191 ALHPSEGAQPIFAD
+191 APHPSEGTQPIFAD

-214 VNNTD
+214 VNNPD
-219 RYGVDDPSSV
+219 GYGADDPSSV

-289 SDCVSSRHAMISYCF
+289 SECVSGRHAMISYCF

>member
-64 SPALNTPVGVWVD
+64 VPALNTPVGVWVD
-77 DEAGSPALNTPVGVR
+77 DESEKPALNTPVGVR
-92 VDDESEKP
+92 
-100 ARNTPVGVWT
+100 T
-110 DDDYDRDCDDDGD
+110 DDDYDRGCDDDSGYDRDYDYDDD
-123 YDRDYDDDYNYDRDY
+123 YDRDYDD
-138 GGDCDD
+138 DCDD
-144 TIDDDYN
+144 TIDDDYS
-151 YNGDDDDAYA
+151 YDDDDAYA
-161 KDNERETLY
+161 KNNERETLY

-191 ALHPSEGAQPIFAD
+191 APHPSEGTQPIFAD

-281 YLSDRFQY
+281 YLSDRFRY
-289 SDCVSSRHAMISYCF
+289 SDCVSGRHVMISYCF
-304 AGDPDGV
+304 DGDPDGV
-311 IIEDLRSTNGTSV
+311 IIEDLHSTNGTSV

-331 REVRIR
+331 GEVGIR

>member
-39 ESVRRNLA
+39 ENVRRSLA
-47 KMAVRHLAGD
+47 KMAVRHSSD
-57 DSYDEAG
+57 SDSYDEAD

-77 DEAGSPALNTPVGVR
+77 DESDSPALDTPVGVR
-92 VDDESEKP
+92 VDD
-100 ARNTPVGVWT
+100 
-110 DDDYDRDCDDDGD
+110 DDSDDD

-138 GGDCDD
+138 DDDCDD
-144 TIDDDYN
+144 TIDDDYS
-151 YNGDDDDAYA
+151 YDDDDDAYA
-161 KDNERETLY
+161 KDNGRETLY
-170 PIVRADLDDG
+170 PVVRADLDDG

-191 ALHPSEGAQPIFAD
+191 APHPSEGTQPIFAD

-250 NQPTSYDDSGRPQN
+250 NQPASYDDSGRPQN

-281 YLSDRFQY
+281 YLSDRFRY
-289 SDCVSSRHAMISYCF
+289 SDCVSGRHVMISYCF
-304 AGDPDGV
+304 DGDPDGI
-311 IIEDLRSTNGTSV
+311 IIEDLHSTNGTVV

-331 REVRIR
+331 GEVCIR

>member
-1 MNERCVGGRSDLG
+1 MSERYVGGRSDLG

-27 FSYSKARYLDKK
+27 FSYSKARYLDRK

-47 KMAVRHLAGD
+47 KMAMRHSSD
-57 DSYDEAG
+57 SDSYDEAD

-77 DEAGSPALNTPVGVR
+77 DESDSPALDTPVGVR
-92 VDDESEKP
+92 VDD
-100 ARNTPVGVWT
+100 
-110 DDDYDRDCDDDGD
+110 DDDDGD

-138 GGDCDD
+138 DDDCDD
-144 TIDDDYN
+144 TIDDDYS
-151 YNGDDDDAYA
+151 YDDDDDAYA
-161 KDNERETLY
+161 KDNRRETLY

-191 ALHPSEGAQPIFAD
+191 APHPSEGTQPIFAD

-214 VNNTD
+214 VNNPD
-219 RYGVDDPSSV
+219 RYGADDPSSV

-237 GSRDLAGDLYLVG
+237 GSKDLAGDLYLVG

-289 SDCVSSRHAMISYCF
+289 SDCVSGRHVMISYCF
-304 AGDPDGV
+304 DGDPDGV
-311 IIEDLRSTNGTSV
+311 IIEDLHSTNGTGV

-331 REVRIR
+331 GEVRIR